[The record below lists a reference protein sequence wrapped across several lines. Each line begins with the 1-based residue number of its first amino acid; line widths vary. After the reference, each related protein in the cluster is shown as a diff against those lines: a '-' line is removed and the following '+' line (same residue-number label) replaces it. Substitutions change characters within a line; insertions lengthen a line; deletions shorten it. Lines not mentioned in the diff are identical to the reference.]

1 MHFGEPK
8 QLQRSYVI
16 GEVRGPMSCNIFP
29 RHFTDDTGVMHFLVC
44 FHFADDMG
52 VCVFCVCPTT
62 PMSSAGTIYGY
73 IYIGMYI
80 CIYIYTHIDIH
91 TYIHTYNTIQL
102 QYNYNTITIQ
112 YNTIHY
118 NII

>member
-91 TYIHTYNTIQL
+91 TYIHTIQLQLQLQYNTIQ
-102 QYNYNTITIQ
+102 Y
-112 YNTIHY
+112 IHTY
-118 NII
+118 IERER